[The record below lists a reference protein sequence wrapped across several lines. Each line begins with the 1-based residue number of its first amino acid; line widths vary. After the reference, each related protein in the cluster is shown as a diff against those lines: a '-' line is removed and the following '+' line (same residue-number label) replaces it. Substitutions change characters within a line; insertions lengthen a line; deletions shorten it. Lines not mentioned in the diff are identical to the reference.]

1 LKAWK
6 SPVNV
11 HFLEPIG
18 YAIAG
23 AISSTEVPI
32 SANHTVRG
40 RDRITSIAM
49 IHCPGNTIPPDNISE
64 RFQVLISLESIPAAP
79 IISSGNHFIDE
90 LHSHCFILIIK
101 KNQGTPFCQEPAQF
115 ELKSS
120 KKDKP
125 VTCESV
131 GNDLRA
137 SSNAA
142 FYDGLLDERGTTAK
156 GPIQPTSSNTTFYES
171 DSCCT
176 APAFYRTGGVPDLL
190 NVVVQLAT
198 PADAGG
204 QPQLALAIHHF
215 RGAGFFHPP
224 RARCHL
230 PAPTAIEP
238 NGRII
243 LTVRASSTRDQPNCK
258 QRKQHT

>member
-18 YAIAG
+18 YVIAG

-49 IHCPGNTIPPDNISE
+49 LHCPGNTIPPDNISE

-171 DSCCT
+171 DSCMMVYWMNGAPRLKDQYSQLQAIQHSMNRT
-176 APAFYRTGGVPDLL
+176 AAA
-190 NVVVQLAT
+190 QLR
-198 PADAGG
+198 
-204 QPQLALAIHHF
+204 HF
-215 RGAGFFHPP
+215 
-224 RARCHL
+224 
-230 PAPTAIEP
+230 IEQVAYP
-238 NGRII
+238 I
-243 LTVRASSTRDQPNCK
+243 SSTL
-258 QRKQHT
+258 